1 MHLVG
6 MGSAYEAL
14 VKGCS
19 VFSLGFPVGVVVVCV
34 DVLSALAAA
43 PRGRGWA
50 EMGLCGD
57 LVCRVSL
64 VAPHRLL

>member
-1 MHLVG
+1 M
-6 MGSAYEAL
+6 
-14 VKGCS
+14 
-19 VFSLGFPVGVVVVCV
+19 

-64 VAPHRLL
+64 VAPHRLFESGESDFICFYDRVWFLYVISSGFD